1 MYGDLLLALTLFF
14 SLCAMLAYI
23 AGRGGRAAWGQR
35 LTILAGVLAV
45 AASAYLWYLI
55 FANRFD
61 IAYVAGYSS
70 AELAPLYKISAFWA
84 GQQGSFLLWLLIHA
98 CAGLV
103 LCARQRLAN
112 TGMAL
117 YLALQAALAV
127 LVLAKSPFAPNP
139 QTVVNGQGLNPL
151 LMDPWMA
158 IHPPV
163 VFIGYALLA
172 VPLVYALTALLRGD
186 RTLAWLETARKWLL
200 VAWAFLGAGI
210 FIGGYW
216 AYKVL
221 GWGGFWGW
229 DPVENS
235 SLVPWLLAAVLLHV
249 LKVARVRQPALPLV
263 HLAAIFTYALVL
275 YGTFLTRSGILGDF
289 SVHSFSGSSIGL
301 TIAVVNG
308 VVLLAGLII
317 LAWRANQLPQGEL
330 YPAYGSR
337 EFMLLLGALVTVFIA
352 ALIFLGMSMPL
363 FTQLVGQPAAVDT
376 AFYVRTTL
384 PLAIVLMLT
393 LGCACLHRYGAG
405 NVVTHRIVPFVIA
418 FVLGAAVA
426 FLAGVHQVLPL
437 LLAGAAVTGVA
448 ATLYGWRQH
457 ALGLGGMLAHVGL
470 GLAFLA
476 MVLAGSGSQSV
487 TQELTPG
494 EPVNLLGHDITY
506 EGQEFDADGS
516 AKHYV
521 YTVDGH
527 RVSALTKLHMNGE
540 DAAREPAIV
549 RQLTGDVYI
558 APTPPQS
565 ESRMELTL
573 KKGRMQMDDYYAY
586 RYDDARMEPQGGG
599 RVLVTAEIAVTDGE
613 TVEHVEASILATPDG
628 GTSQPVAIYGG
639 DRRIRLTGISADD
652 RSARLEI
659 LPSAASE
666 ATLPVTANVST
677 KPFIWLLWFSS
688 MLVVAGT
695 VVAIRKG

>member
-1 MYGDLLLALTLFF
+1 MYGDLILALTLFF
-14 SLCAMLAYI
+14 TLCALLAYL
-23 AGRGGRAAWGQR
+23 AGKGARAVWGQR
-35 LTILAGVLAV
+35 LTFVAGALAV
-45 AASAYLWYLI
+45 VASGYLWWLI
-55 FANRFD
+55 FQNRFD

-70 AELAPLYKISAFWA
+70 AELSPMYKISAFWA

-98 CAGLV
+98 VAGLV
-103 LCARQRLAN
+103 LATRQRLAAS
-112 TGMAL
+112 GMAV

-127 LVLAKSPFAPNP
+127 LVLAKSPFAANP
-139 QTVVNGQGLNPL
+139 QTVMNGQGLNPL

-172 VPLVYALTALLRGD
+172 VPLVYAATALLRGD
-186 RTLAWLETARKWLL
+186 KTLAWLETARQWLL

-235 SLVPWLLAAVLLHV
+235 SLVPWLLATVLLHV
-249 LKVARVRQPALPLV
+249 LKVARVRQPALSLV
-263 HLAAIFTYALVL
+263 HLAAIFTYAFVL

-308 VVLLAGLII
+308 IVLLAGLAL
-317 LAWRANQLPQGEL
+317 LALRADTLPKGDV

-337 EFMLLLGALVTVFIA
+337 EFMVLLGMLVTVFIA
-352 ALIFLGMSMPL
+352 ALVFLGMSMPL
-363 FTQLVGQPAAVDT
+363 LTQLVGQPAAVDT

-405 NVVTHRIVPFVIA
+405 NVVTHRLVPFAVVAVI
-418 FVLGAAVA
+418 GAAAA
-426 FLAGVHQVLPL
+426 FLAGVHEVLPV
-437 LLAGAAVTGVA
+437 LLAAASATGIA
-448 ATLYGWRQH
+448 ATLVGWRAH
-457 ALGLGGMLAHVGL
+457 AIGLGGMVAHVGL
-470 GLAFLA
+470 GLAFFS
-476 MVLAGSGSQSV
+476 MVLAGNGSQSV

-494 EPVNLLGHDITY
+494 EPVTLLGHEIVY
-506 EGQEFDADGS
+506 EGQEFEADGS

-521 YTVDGH
+521 YTVDGR
-527 RVSALTKLHMNGE
+527 RVTALTKLHMNGE
-540 DAAREPAIV
+540 DAAREPAIDKT
-549 RQLTGDVYI
+549 LTGDVYI
-558 APTPPQS
+558 APTPPKS
-565 ESRMELTL
+565 EGRMELTL
-573 KKGRMQMDDYYAY
+573 KKGHMQMDDYYAY
-586 RYDDARMEPQGGG
+586 RYDDVRMEPQGGG
-599 RVLVTAEIAVTDGE
+599 KVLVTAEIAVTDGE

-639 DRRIRLTGISADD
+639 DRRIRLTGVSADD
-652 RSARLEI
+652 RAVRLEI
-659 LPSAASE
+659 LPSAESE
-666 ATLPVTANVST
+666 AGLPVTANVST
-677 KPFIWLLWFSS
+677 KPFIWLLWLSS
-688 MLVVAGT
+688 VLVVAGT
-695 VVAIRKG
+695 CVAIRK